1 MNKILV
7 SIQIPSIEQNFDLFI
22 PINKKVGTI
31 KRYVVS
37 SMNKLSKGLF
47 NDTHHYMFFD
57 VDTGVKYSN
66 NVYVKDS
73 GMKIGLKN
81 ALIHLKEY
89 GLVMVL
95 MINLL

>member
-37 SMNKLSKGLF
+37 SINELSKGLF
-47 NDTHHYMFFD
+47 NDTHHYIFFD
-57 VDTGVKYSN
+57 VDTAYFIDKSSKCTSWRKNEVRVTHYMYQMMKVLKVK
-66 NVYVKDS
+66 
-73 GMKIGLKN
+73 
-81 ALIHLKEY
+81 
-89 GLVMVL
+89 
-95 MINLL
+95 